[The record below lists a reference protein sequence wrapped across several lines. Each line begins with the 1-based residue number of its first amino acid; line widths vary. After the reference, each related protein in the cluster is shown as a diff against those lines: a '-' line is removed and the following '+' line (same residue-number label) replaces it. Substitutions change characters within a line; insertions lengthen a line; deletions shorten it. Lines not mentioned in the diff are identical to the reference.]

1 MIMSASKKQRT
12 IALAVAICADLV
24 QIVFPMFFGEGFL
37 SPFNDFLDVAVCLGL
52 TLLIGWH
59 IAFLPSF
66 LLEVVP
72 IANLAPTWT
81 IAVLIALRARKES
94 ATIDV
99 EAEPVSGQ
107 SVAKKQLS
115 GGIEIVQQEKTP
127 PNGSR

>member
-1 MIMSASKKQRT
+1 MIMAASKQQRT

-81 IAVLIALRARKES
+81 IAVLIALRKKSGS
-94 ATIDV
+94 AAVDTGGDAIPGRPSPTRPMPGAIDI
-99 EAEPVSGQ
+99 PGP
-107 SVAKKQLS
+107 
-115 GGIEIVQQEKTP
+115 GGNQ
-127 PNGSR
+127 

>member
-1 MIMSASKKQRT
+1 MS
-12 IALAVAICADLV
+12 LVVAICADLV

-37 SPFNDFLDVAVCLGL
+37 SPLNDVLDVVVCVVL

-99 EAEPVSGQ
+99 EAEPVSWQ
-107 SVAKKQLS
+107 SVAPKRLS
-115 GGIEIVQQEKTP
+115 GRIDIAQKEKTP
-127 PNGSR
+127 PDGSR

>member
-1 MIMSASKKQRT
+1 MIMSASKQQRSM
-12 IALAVAICADLV
+12 ALVVAICADLV

-107 SVAKKQLS
+107 PVAKKQLS
-115 GGIEIVQQEKTP
+115 GGIDVAQQGKTP
-127 PNGSR
+127 PDGSR